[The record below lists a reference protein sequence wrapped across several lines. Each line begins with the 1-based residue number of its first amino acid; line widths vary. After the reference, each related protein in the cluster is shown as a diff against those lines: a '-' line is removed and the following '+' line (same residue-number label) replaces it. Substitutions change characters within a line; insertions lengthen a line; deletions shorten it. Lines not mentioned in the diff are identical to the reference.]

1 VTNLAAISA
10 DLGSI
15 TAGSIN
21 ASTVTISNLNASN
34 ITAGSLNAD
43 RLSIDGVTL
52 DTSAGNLIIADG
64 GVDTVQ
70 VSGRAITNTARA
82 DMASN
87 TNYSTSF
94 LSLASLTGQTFANG
108 DLAEISWG
116 LRAHPEASGAPY
128 IAIRVLVYQGATLK
142 ATQYFVGD
150 SVYDTTNWAQIQQV
164 LFSSTMQ
171 YSITADDSDWRFI
184 LQAATNTNGTFPR
197 TFRAPGTYIQAVR
210 LKR

>member
-1 VTNLAAISA
+1 
-10 DLGSI
+10 
-15 TAGSIN
+15 
-21 ASTVTISNLNASN
+21 
-34 ITAGSLNAD
+34 
-43 RLSIDGVTL
+43 
-52 DTSAGNLIIADG
+52 
-64 GVDTVQ
+64 
-70 VSGRAITNTARA
+70 
-82 DMASN
+82 MASN

-94 LSLASLTGQTFANG
+94 ISLASLTGQTYSNG

-128 IAIRVLVYQGATLK
+128 IAIRVLVYQGTTLK

-150 SVYDTTNWAQIQQV
+150 AVYDTTNWAQIQQV

-197 TFRAPGTYIQAVR
+197 SFRAPGTYIQAVR